1 MLGLFSYLIL
11 GNYTVVRITEFIC
24 YCLRIKTLLFG
35 GKVYDENKKKS
46 SLSEVTR
53 CNLWCLI
60 MSVKVIVM

>member
-1 MLGLFSYLIL
+1 MLVLFSYLIL
-11 GNYTVVRITEFIC
+11 GNYTVVRITEFLY

-35 GKVYDENKKKS
+35 EKVHDEIKKKS